1 MIINL
6 QAFIHPISLFFFSPR
21 KCCAVAADKFCRRGA
36 AETRG
41 ASKHVSP
48 WFKRLP
54 ALLTLFFGSMERS
67 LPGADRSR
75 PNHQLEQTERN
86 QIINKDGI
94 ARRVLATGT
103 ALSNETSPEELCER
117 MAAFSPVRP
126 DLTSLLAER
135 KKPFTV
141 IAVNMDEKNKNTN
154 YRSIYKQRPDYMT
167 LD

>member
-1 MIINL
+1 MN
-6 QAFIHPISLFFFSPR
+6 S
-21 KCCAVAADKFCRRGA
+21 VGA
-36 AETRG
+36 AQQKPAAPPTRLSVVQEAPG
-41 ASKHVSP
+41 VADIVL
-48 WFKRLP
+48 WQRGEI
-54 ALLTLFFGSMERS
+54 AAWCRS
-67 LPGADRSR
+67 QPSQPPVRTNG
-75 PNHQLEQTERN
+75 QTERN